1 LHEKEITMQTELS
14 LKTFLE
20 DYGESLAEKATK
32 DLKVV
37 HDPARDKEEELEK
50 KMDKLHKNPFPA
62 QREIIKAAYK
72 SFKAGNKA
80 VYITAEMGVGK
91 TLISIAVAS
100 LIKPNPRVLVICP
113 PHLVRK
119 WIQEIKEAMPWA
131 KTINLNGESCF
142 QTLENLRKGPMLN
155 SPEFYI
161 IGKEKAKLGYQWRP
175 AVIRKRNETFCPKC
189 GQLLLDQDGVPLR
202 VFENNTQGKLKKKYS
217 CQNVVT
223 KWKWSEDYQIMRPK
237 KRICSEQ
244 LWQPDLNKRNYL
256 KPMPAHYIKTK
267 LKGVFDLLIADE
279 CHQYKNQTGQGWA
292 FAALTK
298 TCKYTLCLTGTLAG
312 GYAQDIFYL
321 LYRTHPKL
329 MVEDGNFWGNPMRFM
344 EKYGILER
352 ITTVSEEDGLT
363 TKAKKRT
370 VVKAKPGISPLLLG
384 KTLLP
389 NSVFL
394 RLSDCV
400 ENLVPY
406 EEEVHEIEMNPEQA
420 DHYREFEEKMRK
432 ALKEALAKR
441 DNSLLGSYL
450 NALLSYPE
458 RIYKGIQVY
467 HPHTKELVAIGP
479 PVQGIMQKEQ
489 ELLDIIK
496 KELSLKRKVL
506 VYIQNSNTT
515 DISPR
520 LTELMEQKG
529 YRVKVLRAGD
539 SEGRDEKIKK
549 WVSDGMDIL
558 ICNPKLVEVGL
569 DLLFA
574 VSVIF
579 YQCGYST
586 YTLRQASRRSW
597 RIPQTRPVK
606 VYFLTYADT
615 MQTKAMK
622 LIADK
627 LTCSLALEGELTD
640 KGLAALSDSSDS
652 ITKEL
657 ARMLVEKSQDNRSL
671 KDLWAAYR
679 KKEVQL
685 ECQITETTPLEVKQE
700 EAQVPEKDVK
710 NVITETEQIGTKVVK
725 VQFIEFVGKR
735 RKKVTHIEVTQA
747 ELKDLLKNPEKG
759 VVAQLSM
766 F

>member
-1 LHEKEITMQTELS
+1 METQLS

-20 DYGESLAEKATK
+20 DYGESLAEMVTQE
-32 DLKVV
+32 LKVI
-37 HDPARDKEEELEK
+37 HDPARDKEEQMDHQ
-50 KMDKLHKNPFPA
+50 MDKLKKNPFPS
-62 QREIIKAAYK
+62 QREIIKAVVK
-72 SFKAGNKA
+72 SFRSGDKA
-80 VYITAEMGVGK
+80 VYMTCEMGCGK
-91 TLISIAVAS
+91 TLMAIAVAS
-100 LIKPNPRVLVICP
+100 MLKENPRVVAICP

-119 WIQEIKEAMPWA
+119 WIHEIKEAMPWA
-131 KTINLNGESCF
+131 KAINLNGESCF
-142 QTLENLRKGPMLN
+142 KILQAMKDALRP
-155 SPEFYI
+155 SCPEFYV

-175 AVIRKRNETFCPKC
+175 AVIRRKTGNYCPKC
-189 GQLLLDQDGVPLR
+189 RQILLDQDGVPLP
-202 VFENNTQGKLKKKYS
+202 VFETNTQGKLKKKYS
-217 CQNVVT
+217 CQNIVT
-223 KWKWSEDYQIMRPK
+223 KWKWSEEYQIMRLK
-237 KRICSEQ
+237 NEICGEQ
-244 LWQPDLNKRNYL
+244 LWQPDLNKQNYL
-256 KPMPAHYIKTK
+256 KPMPAQYIKK
-267 LKGVFDLLIADE
+267 ELKNVFDLLIADE
-279 CHQYKNQTGQGWA
+279 CHHYKNQTGQGWA
-292 FAALTK
+292 FAALTNS
-298 TCKYTLCLTGTLAG
+298 CKYTLCLTGTLAG
-312 GYAQDIFYL
+312 GYAQDLYYL

-329 MVEDGNFWGNPMRFM
+329 MVEDGNPWGNPMRFM

-352 ITTVSEEDGLT
+352 ITIVSEEDGLT

-370 VVKAKPGISPLLLG
+370 VIKAKPGISPLLLG
-384 KTLLP
+384 KILLP

-406 EEEVHEIEMNPEQA
+406 EEEVYEIEMNPEQEK
-420 DHYREFEEKMRK
+420 HYQAFEEQMRK
-432 ALKEALAKR
+432 ALKEALSQR
-441 DNSLLGSYL
+441 DNSLLGAYL

-458 RIYKGIQVY
+458 RIYRGIQVY
-467 HPHTKELVAIGP
+467 HPHTKELVAQGP
-479 PVQGIMQKEQ
+479 PVQGIMPKEQ
-489 ELLDIIK
+489 ELLDIID
-496 KELSLKRKVL
+496 KELCQRRKVM

-520 LTELMEQKG
+520 LTELMENKG
-529 YRVKVLRAGD
+529 YKIRVLRAGD

-549 WVSDGMDIL
+549 WVSDGLDVL

-574 VSVIF
+574 VTVVF

-597 RIPQTRPVK
+597 RIPQTQPVK

-615 MQTKAMK
+615 MQIRAMK

-640 KGLAALSDSSDS
+640 KGLAALSETSDS

-657 ARMLVEKSQDNRSL
+657 AKMLVEKSQDNRRL

-685 ECQITETTPLEVKQE
+685 ECHITEAQPLEVKQDE
-700 EAQVPEKDVK
+700 VPKPEDDIKRVTTEA
-710 NVITETEQIGTKVVK
+710 EQIGSKVVK
-725 VQFIEFVGKR
+725 VQFIEFVGRR

-747 ELKDLLKNPEKG
+747 ELTNLLSKTEKN
-759 VVAQLSM
+759 VVAQLSI

>member
-1 LHEKEITMQTELS
+1 MQTELS

-32 DLKVV
+32 DLKVI
-37 HDPARDKEEELEK
+37 HDPARDKEDELDRQ
-50 KMDKLHKNPFPA
+50 MDQLHKNPFPA
-62 QREIIKAAYK
+62 QREIIKAIVK
-72 SFKAGNKA
+72 SFRAGNKA
-80 VYITAEMGVGK
+80 VYMTCEMGCGK
-91 TLISIAVAS
+91 TLMAIAVAS
-100 LIKPNPRVLVICP
+100 LLKPNPRVLVICP

-131 KTINLNGESCF
+131 NTINLNGESCF

-175 AVIRKRNETFCPKC
+175 AVIRRKTGDYCPKC
-189 GQLLLDQDGVPLR
+189 GQILLDQDGVPLP
-202 VFENNTQGKLKKKYS
+202 VFETNTQGKLKKKYS

-223 KWKWSEDYQIMRPK
+223 KWKWSEEYQIMRPK
-237 KRICSEQ
+237 KGICGEQ

-292 FAALTK
+292 FAALAN
-298 TCKYTLCLTGTLAG
+298 TCKYTICLTGTLTG

-329 MVEDGNFWGNPMRFM
+329 MVEDGNPWGNPMRFM

-406 EEEVHEIEMNPEQA
+406 EEEVYEIEMSPEQA
-420 DHYREFEEKMRK
+420 EHYQEFEEQMRK
-432 ALKEALAKR
+432 ALKEALAQR

-458 RIYKGIQVY
+458 RIYRGIKVL
-467 HPHTKELVAIGP
+467 HPHTKELVAEGP
-479 PVQGIMQKEQ
+479 PVQGIMPKEQ
-489 ELLDIIK
+489 ELLDIIE
-496 KELSLKRKVL
+496 KELRQKRKVL
-506 VYIQNSNTT
+506 LYIQNSNTT

-520 LTELMEQKG
+520 LTELIEKKG
-529 YRVKVLRAGD
+529 YKTRVLRAGD
-539 SEGRDEKIKK
+539 SEGRDEKIRK
-549 WVSDGMDIL
+549 WVSDGLDVL

-574 VSVIF
+574 VTVVF
-579 YQCGYST
+579 YQSGYST

-597 RIPQTRPVK
+597 RIPQTQPVK

-615 MQTKAMK
+615 MQTRAMK

-640 KGLAALSDSSDS
+640 KGLAALSETSES

-657 ARMLVEKSQDNRSL
+657 AKMLVEKSQDNRRL

-685 ECQITETTPLEVKQE
+685 ECQITEAQPLEVKQE
-700 EAQVPEKDVK
+700 EVSTLDENIKKVTTDA
-710 NVITETEQIGTKVVK
+710 EQIGTKVVK
-725 VQFIEFVGKR
+725 VQFIEYSGRR

-747 ELKDLLKNPEKG
+747 ELKGILDTREKN
-759 VVAQLSM
+759 VVAQFSM

>member
-1 LHEKEITMQTELS
+1 METELN
-14 LKTFLE
+14 LKIFLE
-20 DYGESLAEKATK
+20 EYGESLAEKATR
-32 DLKVV
+32 DLKVI
-37 HDPARDKEEELEK
+37 HDPARDKEEDLDK
-50 KMDKLHKNPFPA
+50 QMDKLHKNPFPA
-62 QREIIKAAYK
+62 QREIIKAIVK
-72 SFKAGNKA
+72 SFRTGNKA
-80 VYITAEMGVGK
+80 VYMTCEMGCGK
-91 TLISIAVAS
+91 TLMAIAVAS
-100 LIKPNPRVLVICP
+100 QLKTNPRVLVICP

-119 WIQEIKEAMPWA
+119 WIQEVKEAIPEA

-142 QTLENLRKGPMLN
+142 QTLQNLRNTPMPN

-175 AVIRKRNETFCPKC
+175 AVIRRKTGNYCPKC
-189 GQLLLDQDGVPLR
+189 GQILLDQDGVPLPI
-202 VFENNTQGKLKKKYS
+202 FETNTQGKLKKKYS
-217 CQNVVT
+217 CQNIIM
-223 KWKWSEDYQIMRPK
+223 KWKWSEEYQIMRPK
-237 KRICSEQ
+237 KVTCGEQ

-267 LKGVFDLLIADE
+267 LKRGFDLLIADE

-292 FAALTK
+292 FAALTN
-298 TCKYTLCLTGTLAG
+298 TCKYTVCLTGTLAG
-312 GYAQDIFYL
+312 GYAQDLYYL

-329 MVEDGNFWGNPMRFM
+329 MVEDGNPWGNPMRFM

-406 EEEVHEIEMNPEQA
+406 EEEVYEIEMSPEQA
-420 DHYREFEEKMRK
+420 EHYQEFEEKMRK
-432 ALKEALAKR
+432 ALKEALAQR

-458 RIYKGIQVY
+458 RIYKGIQVF

-479 PVQGIMQKEQ
+479 PVQGIMPKEQ
-489 ELLDIIK
+489 ELLDIIG
-496 KELSLKRKVL
+496 KELNLKRKVL

-549 WVSDGMDIL
+549 WVKEGLDIL
-558 ICNPKLVEVGL
+558 TCNPKLVEVGL

-574 VSVIF
+574 VTVVF

-597 RIPQTRPVK
+597 RIPQTKPVK
-606 VYFLTYADT
+606 VYFLTYSGT

-640 KGLAALSDSSDS
+640 KGLAALSETSDS

-657 ARMLVEKSQDNRSL
+657 AKMLVEKSQDNRSL

-685 ECQITETTPLEVKQE
+685 ECEITEVRPIEVMSEEPIKPEANVKRITTEV
-700 EAQVPEKDVK
+700 
-710 NVITETEQIGTKVVK
+710 EQIGNKVLKVK
-725 VQFIEFVGKR
+725 LTEFIGKR
-735 RKKVTHIEVTQA
+735 KKKVTHIEVTQA
-747 ELKDLLKNPEKG
+747 ELDQMVKENNNK
-759 VVAQLSM
+759 VSAQLTM

>member
-1 LHEKEITMQTELS
+1 MQTELS

-20 DYGESLAEKATK
+20 EYGESLAEKATK
-32 DLKVV
+32 DLKVI
-37 HDPARDKEEELEK
+37 HDPARDKEEGLDRQ
-50 KMDKLHKNPFPA
+50 MDQLHKNPFPA
-62 QREIIKAAYK
+62 QREIIKAIVK
-72 SFKAGNKA
+72 SFRTGNKA
-80 VYITAEMGVGK
+80 VYMTCEMGCGK
-91 TLISIAVAS
+91 TLMAIAVAS
-100 LIKPNPRVLVICP
+100 LIKPKPRVLVICP

-142 QTLENLRKGPMLN
+142 LTLENLRKGPMLN

-175 AVIRKRNETFCPKC
+175 AVISRKTGNYCPKC
-189 GQLLLDQDGVPLR
+189 GQLLLDQDGVPLP
-202 VFENNTQGKLKKKYS
+202 VFETNTQGKLKKKYS
-217 CQNVVT
+217 CQNTVT
-223 KWKWSEDYQIMRPK
+223 KWKWSEEYQIMRLK
-237 KRICSEQ
+237 KEICEEQ

-292 FAALTK
+292 FAALAN
-298 TCKYTLCLTGTLAG
+298 TCKYSVCLTGTLAG
-312 GYAQDIFYL
+312 GYAQDLFYL
-321 LYRTHPKL
+321 LYRTHPRL
-329 MVEDGNFWGNPMRFM
+329 MVEDDNFWGNPMRFM

-406 EEEVHEIEMNPEQA
+406 EEEVYEIEMSPEQA
-420 DHYREFEEKMRK
+420 EHYQEFEEKMRK
-432 ALKEALAKR
+432 ALKEALAQR

-479 PVQGIMQKEQ
+479 PVQGIMPKEQ
-489 ELLDIIK
+489 ELLDIIE
-496 KELSLKRKVL
+496 KELNQKRKVL

-529 YRVKVLRAGD
+529 YKVKILRAGD

-549 WVSDGMDIL
+549 WVKEGLDVL

-574 VSVIF
+574 VTVVF

-597 RIPQTRPVK
+597 RIPQTQPVK
-606 VYFLTYADT
+606 VFFLTYADT

-640 KGLAALSDSSDS
+640 KGLAALSETSDS

-657 ARMLVEKSQDNRSL
+657 AKMLVEKSQDNRRL

-685 ECQITETTPLEVKQE
+685 ECLITEAKPLEVKQE
-700 EAQVPEKDVK
+700 EIHGPEGDVK
-710 NVITETEQIGTKVVK
+710 KVITEAEHIGSKVVK
-725 VQFIEFVGKR
+725 VEFIEFVGRR

-747 ELKDLLKNPEKG
+747 ELKDLMKNPQG
-759 VVAQLSM
+759 NVVAQLSM

>member
-1 LHEKEITMQTELS
+1 MKMETEIS

-20 DYGESLAEKATK
+20 EYGESLAEKVTQE
-32 DLKVV
+32 LKVI
-37 HDPARDKEEELEK
+37 HDPARDREER
-50 KMDKLHKNPFPA
+50 MDQQMDSLMKNPFPA
-62 QREIIKAAYK
+62 QREIIKAVVK
-72 SFKAGNKA
+72 SLKCGNKA
-80 VYITAEMGVGK
+80 VYMTCEMGTGK
-91 TLISIAVAS
+91 TLQSIAVAFM
-100 LIKPNPRVLVICP
+100 LKENPRVLVICP

-119 WIQEIKEAMPWA
+119 WIQEIKDAMLRA
-131 KTINLNGESCF
+131 KAINLNGENCF
-142 QTLENLRKGPMLN
+142 QTLQALKDGLKPGC
-155 SPEFYI
+155 PEFFV
-161 IGKEKAKLGYQWRP
+161 IGKEKAKLSYQWRP
-175 AVIRKRNETFCPKC
+175 AAIRRRNEYFCPRC
-189 GQLLLDQDGVPLR
+189 GQLLLDRDGVPLP
-202 VFENNTQGKLKKKYS
+202 VFETNTQGKLKKKYS
-217 CQNVVT
+217 CQNPVA
-223 KWKWSEDYQIMRPK
+223 KWKWSGDQQEMRLK
-237 KRICSEQ
+237 KEMCDEQ
-244 LWQPDLNKRNYL
+244 LWQPDLSKRNYL
-256 KPMPAHYIKTK
+256 KPMPAQYIKSK
-267 LKGVFDLLIADE
+267 LKNVFDLLIADE

-292 FAALTK
+292 FAALTNA
-298 TCKYTLCLTGTLAG
+298 CKYTLCLTGTLAG
-312 GYAQDIFYL
+312 GYAQDVYYL

-329 MVEDGNFWGNPMRFM
+329 MVEDGNPWGNPMRFM

-363 TKAKKRT
+363 TTAKKRT

-406 EEEVHEIEMNPEQA
+406 EEEVYEIEMDPEQA
-420 DHYREFEEKMRK
+420 EHYQEFEEKMRK
-432 ALKEALAKR
+432 ALKEALAQR
-441 DNSLLGSYL
+441 DQSLLGAYL

-458 RIYKGIQVY
+458 RIYRGIKVF
-467 HPHTKELVAIGP
+467 HPHTKELVAEGP
-479 PVQGIMQKEQ
+479 PVQGIMPKEQ
-489 ELLDIIK
+489 ELLDIID
-496 KELSLKRKVL
+496 KELHHKRKVL

-520 LTELMEQKG
+520 LTELIEDKG
-529 YRVKVLRAGD
+529 YKVKVLRAGD
-539 SEGRDEKIKK
+539 SEGREEKIKK
-549 WVSDGMDIL
+549 WVNDGLDVL

-574 VSVIF
+574 VTIIF

-597 RIPQTRPVK
+597 RIPQTKPVK
-606 VYFLTYADT
+606 VFFLTYADT
-615 MQTKAMK
+615 MQTRAMK

-640 KGLAALSDSSDS
+640 KGLAALSETSDS
-652 ITKEL
+652 ITKAL
-657 ARMLVEKSQDNRSL
+657 AKMLVEKSADNRSL

-685 ECQITETTPLEVKQE
+685 ECQITETKPLEVTQE
-700 EAQVPEKDVK
+700 ETPTPEQNIKRVT
-710 NVITETEQIGTKVVK
+710 TETEQIGTKIVK
-725 VQFIEFVGKR
+725 VQFIEFIGKR

-747 ELKDLLKNPEKG
+747 ELADMLKNKEKNA
-759 VVAQLSM
+759 VAQLSM